1 MASLWSRPR
10 IAAGIAVLLAA
21 AGAAVLAISANTSAK
36 ASATAPS
43 SAVMSHYAVFDR
55 AAVASDPLPAASLVA
70 EPQAAERS
78 TLTRRV
84 SQNGASDTTEW
95 ATLNGEQLCVI
106 VRSTPSD
113 GLPDTN
119 RACVAAAELEAQH
132 QLLLQL
138 SLVGSTSSTPPE
150 AGLANVISGL
160 APDGVTNVTLHF
172 ADGTGQTV
180 PVTENGFVDR
190 LDSPKMLQ
198 HLTWTSP
205 AGTTITGQ

>member
-10 IAAGIAVLLAA
+10 IAAGIGVLLAA
-21 AGAAVLAISANTSAK
+21 AGVAVLAVSANTSAK
-36 ASATAPS
+36 ASGPTPS
-43 SAVMSHYAVFDR
+43 PAVMSHYSVFAR
-55 AAVASDPLPAASLVA
+55 AATNSDPLPAASLVA
-70 EPQAAERS
+70 EPQAAEES
-78 TLTRRV
+78 TITRRLTQ
-84 SQNGASDTTEW
+84 SGATDTTEW
-95 ATLNGEQLCVI
+95 ATLNGEQICVI
-106 VRSTPSD
+106 ARSTPSD

-160 APDGVTNVTLHF
+160 APDGVTTVTLDF
-172 ADGTGQTV
+172 ADGTEETV
-180 PVTENGFVDR
+180 PVTENGFIDR
-190 LDSPKMLQ
+190 LSSPKMLQ

-205 AGTTITGQ
+205 AGQTISGQ